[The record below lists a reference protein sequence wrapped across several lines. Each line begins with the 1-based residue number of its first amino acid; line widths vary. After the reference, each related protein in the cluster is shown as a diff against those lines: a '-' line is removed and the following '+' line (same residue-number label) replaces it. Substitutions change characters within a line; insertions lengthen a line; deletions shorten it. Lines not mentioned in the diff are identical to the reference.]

1 MLGFCYTGHMKTL
14 LKTVFAVAGVLLSLQ
29 VVAQPFTADV
39 SVLSSELTLHQE
51 RYEAFPRPPY
61 LTVYQKG
68 NKKLV
73 LLAARHGEESLPA
86 VQYAFDEYKP
96 QAAFVEREPNEAF
109 GPCLSAEDGYTAALA
124 SLQQIPL
131 VRMDVSL
138 EQQWLF
144 AQGKGFSYEDWQ
156 MLWIIREGY
165 GRAREIAQPLTAK
178 EAIATY
184 AKRDHHP
191 EWGTLFTEQKLNKYF
206 KKHYKQNFEET
217 DFIKLYQ
224 DLMNIYPEKWVIK
237 TPFYR
242 LNHATG
248 LARSQ
253 FMLQNIAAALN
264 KYDVVF
270 AEMGAGHYL
279 DLVEALQQ
287 MLGAPQ
293 VIDGKDL
300 PEQMLWKECNWDKLK
315 EIVLV
320 K

>member
-1 MLGFCYTGHMKTL
+1 M
-14 LKTVFAVAGVLLSLQ
+14 AGVLLSLQ
-29 VVAQPFTADV
+29 SLAQPFTADV
-39 SVLSSELTLHQE
+39 SVLSSERTLHQE
-51 RYEAFPRPPY
+51 RYESFPQPPY

-96 QAAFVEREPNEAF
+96 QVALVEREPNEPF

-124 SLQQIPL
+124 SLWQMPL

-138 EQQWLF
+138 EQQWRF
-144 AQGKGFSYEDWQ
+144 AQEKGFSYKDWQ

-165 GRAREIAQPLTAK
+165 ARAQEIDRPFTAK
-178 EAIATY
+178 EAIAAY
-184 AKRDHHP
+184 AKRDHRP
-191 EWGTLFTEQKLNKYF
+191 AWGALFTEKELNRYF
-206 KKHYKQNFEET
+206 KEYYKQNFEET

-224 DLMNIYPEKWVIK
+224 DLMNIYPEQWVIK
-237 TPFYR
+237 SPFYR
-242 LNHATG
+242 LNDATG
-248 LARSQ
+248 LARSR

-264 KYDVVF
+264 QYDVVF

-279 DLVEALQQ
+279 DLVPALQQ

-300 PEQMLWKECNWDKLK
+300 PKQTLWQDCNWNHLK
-315 EIVLV
+315 ETVLV